1 MANEQN
7 LSRAQRKR
15 LAQQRSDIRA
25 VLTHGPSKRLLGTI
39 FDLCGLYRAAGAKPD
54 ELLLQAGRRN
64 VGLDLMALLNDTD
77 PYAFTAIQAEAIKAR
92 LAADAEMKQ
101 EQEHHDD
108 L

>member
-1 MANEQN
+1 MTNEQN

-25 VLTHGPSKRLLGTI
+25 ALTHGPTKRLLGTI
-39 FDLCGLYRAAGAKPD
+39 FDMCGLYRAAGAKPE
-54 ELLLQAGRRN
+54 ELLLQSGRRN
-64 VGLDLMALLNDTD
+64 VGLEIVALLNDTD
-77 PYAFTAIQAEAIKAR
+77 PYAYTAIQAEAIKSR